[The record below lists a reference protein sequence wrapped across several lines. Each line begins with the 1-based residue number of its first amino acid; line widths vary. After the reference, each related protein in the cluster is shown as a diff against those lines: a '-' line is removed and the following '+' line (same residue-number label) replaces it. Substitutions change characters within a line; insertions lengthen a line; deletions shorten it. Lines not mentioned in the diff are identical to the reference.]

1 MTKEQKSTLYVF
13 LAAVLFSIG
22 GLCVKVIPWSALTI
36 NGVRS
41 LISVLILLVYLKKTG
56 HKIVFNKGVALG
68 AISMA
73 GTTTLFCLANKLTT
87 AANTI
92 ILQFTAP
99 IFIILFMWLFFH
111 ERPKKLD
118 ISTCGIVLV
127 AIICFFV
134 DSLSAGNTL
143 GNGLALLSGVTYA
156 GVFMMNTFPGA
167 DSMSS
172 ILLGQAVCAVT
183 QTPFIFAETEFTAPA
198 FAAILVLGVF
208 QLALAYIFMSRGLEH
223 TPAVTASL
231 TAAIEPILNPVLV
244 AIFYGEMISS
254 LSLVGAVIVVV
265 GVIAYNLLKLRTS
278 K

>member
-1 MTKEQKSTLYVF
+1 
-13 LAAVLFSIG
+13 
-22 GLCVKVIPWSALTI
+22 
-36 NGVRS
+36 
-41 LISVLILLVYLKKTG
+41 
-56 HKIVFNKGVALG
+56 
-68 AISMA
+68 
-73 GTTTLFCLANKLTT
+73 
-87 AANTI
+87 
-92 ILQFTAP
+92 
-99 IFIILFMWLFFH
+99 
-111 ERPKKLD
+111 
-118 ISTCGIVLV
+118 
-127 AIICFFV
+127 
-134 DSLSAGNTL
+134 
-143 GNGLALLSGVTYA
+143 
-156 GVFMMNTFPGA
+156 MMNTFPGA